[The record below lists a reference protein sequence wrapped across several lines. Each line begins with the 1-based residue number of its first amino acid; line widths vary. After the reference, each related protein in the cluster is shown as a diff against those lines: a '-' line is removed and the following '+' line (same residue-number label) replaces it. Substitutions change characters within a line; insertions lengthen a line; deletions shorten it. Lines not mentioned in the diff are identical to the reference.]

1 MTLTFTAEE
10 KQLLKCSIFD
20 QNIDRE
26 NFDDKGLPTDI
37 HLVEYTIGDVL
48 YVDVVRAYKVV
59 DIFDPYYDK
68 LKTLGGELISIT
80 NGYGNLRPN
89 MYQGDTPAN
98 A

>member
-1 MTLTFTAEE
+1 MTLTFTTDE
-10 KQLLKCSIFD
+10 KQLLKCNIFD

-26 NFDDKGLPTDI
+26 NFNDKGLPTDI
-37 HLVEYTIGDVL
+37 HLVEYTVDDVL

-98 A
+98 G

>member
-1 MTLTFTAEE
+1 MTLTFTTDE

-26 NFDDKGLPTDI
+26 SFNDKGLPTDI
-37 HLVEYTIGDVL
+37 HLVEYTIGEVL
-48 YVDVVRAYKVV
+48 YVDVVRAYKLV

-98 A
+98 G